1 MATPFKY
8 KKSWLMVSAVIGI
21 SGPTAFAQ
29 ESQQKEE
36 TSGLEIIEVT
46 AQRKVE
52 NLQETPVS
60 VQAISPTE
68 LTRRNVTDV
77 YQMTLNAPSLQFGQ
91 DNTMS
96 IRGAGTLAFSNAL
109 DSSVAVA
116 VDDIN
121 LGRRFLMGP
130 VFNDIYQ
137 IEVVNGPQG
146 LLYGKNAS
154 AGLVNIRTTRPDTG
168 FDEGKIDVEYI
179 LRDTTPNDSASII
192 TRGTFNKTLSD
203 TSAIRVNAHY
213 SSEDA
218 VTERVNELQPGQRFD
233 ETTKDYGA
241 KVKYLNELSED
252 LSIYVIADINEEEG
266 AAGNFDQTFRSI
278 ADGSS
283 KEALLAA
290 DGVTAG
296 NENLQYAADGEQYR
310 DVKLGG
316 TQATVTYALSDSL
329 ELSNIIGWRFFE
341 LEQNFDSDFTTTND
355 LSKNY
360 NTTDYDQFSNELRL
374 SITGNDYQGQVGLYY
389 FFSEFDQNTQM
400 EGQGGLPAFLLPNFP
415 FCVGAEVAPGGP
427 PNCSVSNDN
436 FVGSDRKS
444 TMTTE
449 SSAIFGQFDYNLTD
463 KLTLTTGLR
472 YTYDDI
478 SIDIA
483 NFQEKNFFISIGAPA
498 LRSEEETADN
508 ISGKVALRYQFSTNN
523 IAFAS
528 YSRGYKGPG
537 YADTPAPGQD
547 DIFID
552 PETVDSYEAG
562 VKTMWLDN
570 RLIVNATGF
579 LSEFKDYQVQAF
591 DASLGQAVT
600 QNAAELTSKGLELSV
615 SAMPMDDL
623 SVNVSST
630 YIDAKF
636 DSFPGAG
643 CYPQQPECDA
653 NGTFDASGEP
663 SPTAAKVTT
672 SASMTYNFDVS
683 QNAYGFATLSYYHR
697 DSINPV
703 VGRPSETQIPSID
716 QFGFNLGI
724 IFDNGWSAT
733 LYCKN
738 CTDNKRPNFVSLE
751 GSDAALNNLRTAVQT
766 WGFNSVRNIGVRV
779 AYEF

>member
-1 MATPFKY
+1 MASPFKY

-137 IEVVNGPQG
+137 IEVLNGPQG

-154 AGLVNIRTTRPDTG
+154 AGLVNIRTTRPEIG
-168 FDEGKIDVEYI
+168 YDEGKVDMEYI
-179 LRDTTPNDSASII
+179 LRDTTPGDGTSLI
-192 TRGTFNKTLSD
+192 TRGTYNMSLTD
-203 TSAIRVNAHY
+203 TSALRVNAHY
-213 SSEDA
+213 STEDP
-218 VTERVNELQPGQRFD
+218 VTQRVNPLSEGQRFD

-241 KVKYLNELSED
+241 KIKYLNELSDD
-252 LSIYVIADINEEEG
+252 LTVYIIADINEEEG
-266 AAGNFDQTFRSI
+266 AAGNFDQTFRNV
-278 ADGSS
+278 AEGSN
-283 KEALLAA
+283 KESLLAA

-296 NENLQYAADGEQYR
+296 PENLHYAADGDQYR

-316 TQATVTYALSDSL
+316 TQADITYTINENL

-341 LEQNFDSDFTTTND
+341 LEQSFDSDFTTAND

-360 NTTDYDQFSNELRL
+360 STTDYDQFSNELRL
-374 SITGNDYQGQVGLYY
+374 SITGEGYQGQVGLY
-389 FFSEFDQNTQM
+389 FFNSEFDQNTQM
-400 EGQGGLPAFLLPNFP
+400 EGQGAMPPFLLPNFP
-415 FCVGAEVAPGGP
+415 FCVGAEIAPGGP

-436 FVGSDRKS
+436 FVGSDRVSSMETTS
-444 TMTTE
+444 T
-449 SSAIFGQFDYNLTD
+449 ALFGQFDYYLTD
-463 KLTLTTGLR
+463 QLTLTTGLR

-483 NFQEKNFFISIGAPA
+483 NFQEKSFFVNIGAPA
-498 LRSEEETADN
+498 LRSESGTSDN
-508 ISGKVALRYQFSTNN
+508 ISGKVALKYQLSDNN

-537 YADTPAPGQD
+537 FADNPAPGQE

-579 LSEFKDYQVQAF
+579 WSEFKDYQVQAF
-591 DASLGQAVT
+591 DAALGQAVT
-600 QNAAELTSKGLELSV
+600 QNAAQLTSKGLELSV

-643 CYPQQPECDA
+643 CYPGQPDCGE
-653 NGTFDASGEP
+653 NGTFDASGSP
-663 SPTAAKVTT
+663 SPTAAKITT
-672 SASMTYNFDVS
+672 TASMTYNFDLTS
-683 QNAYGFATLSYYHR
+683 TAYGFATLSYYHR
-697 DSINPV
+697 DAINPIP
-703 VGRPSETQIPSID
+703 GRPPETDIPNID
-716 QFGFNLGI
+716 QFGFNLGA
-724 IFDNGWSAT
+724 IFDNGLSVT

-738 CTDNKRPNFVSLE
+738 CTDNKRPNFVNLE
-751 GSDAALNNLRTAVQT
+751 GSDAALFSLRTGVQT

-779 AYEF
+779 GYEF